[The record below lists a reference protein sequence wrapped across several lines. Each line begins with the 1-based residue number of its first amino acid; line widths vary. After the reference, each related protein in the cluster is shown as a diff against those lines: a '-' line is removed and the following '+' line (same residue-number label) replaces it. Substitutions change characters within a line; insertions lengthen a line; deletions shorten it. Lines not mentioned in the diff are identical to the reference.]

1 MVNDQ
6 TRSPPTI
13 YEIRIKGHL
22 GDRWADRFE
31 GMTFAHESDGT
42 TLLCG
47 PLVDQAALHGLLNG
61 IRDLGLALVSVQQTS
76 PNTQAKRS
84 DQNGKE

>member
-61 IRDLGLALVSVQQTS
+61 IRDLGLVLVSVQQKS

>member
-1 MVNDQ
+1 MNDQ

-31 GMTFAHESDGT
+31 GMTFTHESDGS

-47 PLVDQAALHGLLNG
+47 PLVDQAALHGVLNG
-61 IRDLGLALVSVQQTS
+61 IRDLGLELVSVQQTS
-76 PNTQAKRS
+76 PNPQGKMS

>member
-1 MVNDQ
+1 MDEKKEI
-6 TRSPPTI
+6 PPTI
-13 YEIRIKGHL
+13 YEIRIRGHL

-31 GMTFAHESDGT
+31 GMTFAHQSDGT

-47 PLVDQAALHGLLNG
+47 PLVDQAALHGVLNG
-61 IRDLGLALVSVQQTS
+61 IRDLGLELVSVQQTS
-76 PNTQAKRS
+76 HNPQGKVS